1 MTPPDPTD
9 HGMPCVDALF
19 TAFLQA
25 PPLVAEAI
33 LNILIKDNYCY
44 IWYDPID
51 NRECFSWYLPYERN
65 DDPHVLECINNII
78 EFTKENPLGA
88 QFLNKYYTCV
98 GNLEE
103 AEKWILSPT

>member
-1 MTPPDPTD
+1 MAQSDPTD

-19 TAFLQA
+19 TAFLHA
-25 PPLVAEAI
+25 PQVADAI
-33 LNILIKDNYCY
+33 RDILIKDKYCY

-51 NRECFSWYLPYERN
+51 NSECFSWYLPYKKN

-103 AEKWILSPT
+103 AEKWILSPN